1 MADESRPEEQ
11 RANERTEEAEA
22 GGDAAGGGD
31 RGAGGSATATPRYR
45 APAPYPP
52 PAPYA
57 PAPRLPAPND
67 AVPGYVPPA
76 GRVWAPP
83 APPAAGPPAG
93 RSAVAPPSTV
103 TPLHALRPTAPRPSW
118 GWKQSLW
125 GLLLGMGPFMFLYAA
140 TYSLTSDA
148 DVGVE
153 EVTAATALIF
163 LFSAAIGYGWQLFAA
178 WLFSVRS
185 ADHKLRAWGFR
196 RPTAA
201 IFWTIPLALV
211 AAYIVSY
218 ANDLVFN
225 PPDQDI
231 VDAFP
236 PSAAGIALFAVVAV
250 VMAPLFEELYFRGF
264 VFKGFANS
272 WGWVWGA
279 VVSGAVFSLAH
290 LQLTLFVPLFVLGFA
305 LAWVYQRTGSLW
317 TSIAMH
323 AIFNGLAVIAWAL
336 TR

>member
-1 MADESRPEEQ
+1 MA
-11 RANERTEEAEA
+11 
-22 GGDAAGGGD
+22 
-31 RGAGGSATATPRYR
+31 
-45 APAPYPP
+45 
-52 PAPYA
+52 
-57 PAPRLPAPND
+57 
-67 AVPGYVPPA
+67 GYVPPA
-76 GRVWAPP
+76 GQVWAPP
-83 APPAAGPPAG
+83 PTPAPSAAGRRPP
-93 RSAVAPPSTV
+93 PP
-103 TPLHALRPTAPRPSW
+103 PTAPLHLLRPAPPGPSW

-140 TYSLTSDA
+140 TYSLTSDVE
-148 DVGVE
+148 VGVE
-153 EVTAATALIF
+153 EVTVATALIF

-185 ADHKLRAWGFR
+185 SDHKLRAWGFK
-196 RPTAA
+196 RPTVA

-211 AAYIVSY
+211 VAYMVSY
-218 ANDLVFN
+218 ANQVVLD
-225 PPDQDI
+225 PPEQDI

-236 PSAAGIALFAVVAV
+236 PSAAGIVLFAIVAV

-317 TSIAMH
+317 TSVAMH
-323 AIFNGLAVIAWAL
+323 AIFNGLAVVAWAL
-336 TR
+336 TS